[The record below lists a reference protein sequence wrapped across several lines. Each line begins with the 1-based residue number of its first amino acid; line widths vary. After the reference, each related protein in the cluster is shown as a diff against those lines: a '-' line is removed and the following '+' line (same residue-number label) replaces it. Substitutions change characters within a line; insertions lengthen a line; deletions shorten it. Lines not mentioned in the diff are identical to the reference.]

1 MPKLSNDSIHDLQLI
16 VCLVPTFMEKITLRI
31 YLLSLVLVISNL
43 FAVNNVYAD
52 VIDQILTDNPSAES
66 SKVGKTIELE
76 HNKQNDRQI
85 KRRLEQIYSELEGL
99 NDLQVT
105 VASSVVTLKG
115 TVDSK
120 AAEQKALDF
129 ARNMQGVIEVKNQLT
144 TTHDLKK
151 RLDTV
156 QSKFKTS
163 AEQMLVELPLYLLA
177 LLTFCLFWVIGS
189 WLGQR
194 QQLYRK
200 IAVNFF
206 IADLLG
212 KFVHLICTL
221 LGIVLALSLLDAT
234 ALLGTILGAAGILG
248 LAISFAVRDTVEN
261 FIASLLLS
269 IRNPFEV
276 NDAVDIE
283 GFQGSVVR
291 LTSRATILMSFDGNH
306 VRIPNS
312 TVFKAVI
319 TNYTRHPN
327 RRFEFDLGIGYA
339 ENIGY
344 AQELILHVLTEM
356 QGILGEP
363 KPQVIVNEIGNSS
376 IVLRIYAWINQ
387 TEYDFLKVRS
397 EAIKKVKDCVDQ
409 AHISVPKPTYDL
421 NLIKT
426 PVAFQERSTT
436 PVTEQRP
443 MPNHDVVT
451 DVAADDTLKEQIIQ
465 ENLQNA
471 DENLLDPDSPKEI

>member
-1 MPKLSNDSIHDLQLI
+1 M
-16 VCLVPTFMEKITLRI
+16 RI
-31 YLLSLVLVISNL
+31 YQFFLVVMISNL
-43 FAVNNVYAD
+43 LLVNAGYAD
-52 VIDQILTDNPSAES
+52 AIDQILTDTGSEAS
-66 SKVGKTIELE
+66 SGNTKPIELE
-76 HNKQNDRQI
+76 HSKQTDKQI
-85 KRRLEQIYSELEGL
+85 KKRLEQIYSELEGL
-99 NDLQVT
+99 NDLQVA
-105 VASSVVTLKG
+105 VASSVVTLTG

-129 ARNMQGVIEVKNQLT
+129 ARNVQGVIDVKNQLT

-163 AEQMLVELPLYLLA
+163 VEQLLVESPLYLLA
-177 LLTFCLFWVIGS
+177 LLTFCLFWFIGS

-200 IAVNFF
+200 IAVNYF

-212 KFVHLICTL
+212 KFVHLVCTL

-276 NDAVDIE
+276 NDAVDID

-327 RRFEFDLGIGYA
+327 RRFEFDLGIGYS
-339 ENIGY
+339 EDLSR
-344 AQELILHVLTEM
+344 AQELILNALENM
-356 QGILGEP
+356 QGILAEP
-363 KPQVIVNEIGNSS
+363 KPQVIVQEIGDSNV
-376 IVLRIYAWINQ
+376 VLRIYAWLDQ
-387 TEYDFLKVRS
+387 TEYGFLKVRS
-397 EAIKKVKDCVDQ
+397 EAIKRVKACVDQ
-409 AHISVPKPTYDL
+409 ANISVPRPIYDL
-421 NLIKT
+421 NMLK
-426 PVAFQERSTT
+426 PSAASDQAQVSSVAGESGATRDE
-436 PVTEQRP
+436 VA
-443 MPNHDVVT
+443 DVS
-451 DVAADDTLKEQIIQ
+451 ADHELQEQIR
-465 ENLQNA
+465 EDNLKYG
-471 DENLLDPDSPKEI
+471 DENLLGSDSKKEV

>member
-1 MPKLSNDSIHDLQLI
+1 MRIYQFFLVLI
-16 VCLVPTFMEKITLRI
+16 V
-31 YLLSLVLVISNL
+31 SNL
-43 FAVNNVYAD
+43 LFVNTGYAD
-52 VIDQILTDNPSAES
+52 AIDQILTDSGSEAS
-66 SKVGKTIELE
+66 SVNTKPIELE
-76 HNKQNDRQI
+76 HSKQTDKQI
-85 KRRLEQIYSELEGL
+85 KKRLEQIYSELEGL
-99 NDLQVT
+99 NDLQVA
-105 VASSVVTLKG
+105 VASSVVTLTG

-129 ARNMQGVIEVKNQLT
+129 ARNVQGVIDVKNQLI

-163 AEQMLVELPLYLLA
+163 AEQLLVESPLYLLA
-177 LLTFCLFWVIGS
+177 LLTFCLFWFIGS
-189 WLGQR
+189 WLGKR

-200 IAVNFF
+200 IAVNYF

-212 KFVHLICTL
+212 KFVHLVCTL

-276 NDAVDIE
+276 NDAVDID

-327 RRFEFDLGIGYA
+327 RRFEFDLGIGYS
-339 ENIGY
+339 ENLSR
-344 AQELILHVLTEM
+344 AQELILNALENM
-356 QGILGEP
+356 QGILTEP
-363 KPQVIVNEIGNSS
+363 KPQVIVQDIGDSNV
-376 IVLRIYAWINQ
+376 VLRIYAWLNQ
-387 TEYDFLKVRS
+387 TEYGFLKVRS
-397 EAIKKVKDCVDQ
+397 EAIKRVKECVDQ
-409 AHISVPKPTYDL
+409 ANISVPRPIYDL
-421 NLIKT
+421 NMIKAST
-426 PVAFQERSTT
+426 ASEQSQVANVAPASDTT
-436 PVTEQRP
+436 RDEIA
-443 MPNHDVVT
+443 DVS
-451 DVAADDTLKEQIIQ
+451 ADNELKEQIL
-465 ENLQNA
+465 EDNLKYG
-471 DENLLDPDSPKEI
+471 DENLLDSDSKKEI

>member
-1 MPKLSNDSIHDLQLI
+1 M
-16 VCLVPTFMEKITLRI
+16 RI
-31 YLLSLVLVISNL
+31 YQFFLALIISNL
-43 FAVNNVYAD
+43 LFVNTGYAD
-52 VIDQILTDNPSAES
+52 AIDQILTDTGSEAGSANT
-66 SKVGKTIELE
+66 KTIELE
-76 HNKQNDRQI
+76 HSKQNDRQI
-85 KRRLEQIYSELEGL
+85 KKRLEQIYSELEGL
-99 NDLQVT
+99 NDLQVA
-105 VASSVVTLKG
+105 VASSVVTLTG

-129 ARNMQGVIEVKNQLT
+129 ARNVQGVIDVKNQLI

-156 QSKFKTS
+156 QGKFKTS
-163 AEQMLVELPLYLLA
+163 AEQLLVESPLYLLA
-177 LLTFCLFWVIGS
+177 LLTFCLFWFIGS
-189 WLGQR
+189 WLGKR

-200 IAVNFF
+200 IAVNYF

-212 KFVHLICTL
+212 KFVHLVCTL

-276 NDAVDIE
+276 NDAVDID

-327 RRFEFDLGIGYA
+327 RRFEFDLGIGYS
-339 ENIGY
+339 ENLSR
-344 AQELILHVLTEM
+344 AQELILNALENM
-356 QGILGEP
+356 QGILAEP
-363 KPQVIVNEIGNSS
+363 KPQVIVQDIGDSNV
-376 IVLRIYAWINQ
+376 VLRIYAWLNQ
-387 TEYDFLKVRS
+387 TEYSFLKVRS
-397 EAIKKVKDCVDQ
+397 EAIKRVKECVDQ
-409 AHISVPKPTYDL
+409 ANISVPRPIYDL
-421 NLIKT
+421 NMIK
-426 PVAFQERSTT
+426 ASTAS
-436 PVTEQRP
+436 EQSQVSSIVPASDTSRDEIA
-443 MPNHDVVT
+443 DVS
-451 DVAADDTLKEQIIQ
+451 ADHELQEQIL
-465 ENLQNA
+465 EDNLKYG
-471 DENLLDPDSPKEI
+471 DENLLDSDSKKEI

>member
-1 MPKLSNDSIHDLQLI
+1 MRSYIFILLI
-16 VCLVPTFMEKITLRI
+16 LVSQTGITNK
-31 YLLSLVLVISNL
+31 VH
-43 FAVNNVYAD
+43 AD
-52 VIDQILTDNPSAES
+52 AIDQILSDGTKTDN
-66 SKVGKTIELE
+66 SKVDKTIELK
-76 HNKQNDRQI
+76 HTKQNDVLIRNRLLQI
-85 KRRLEQIYSELEGL
+85 FSELEGL
-99 NDLQVT
+99 KDLQVT
-105 VASSVVTLKG
+105 VASGVVTLKG
-115 TVDSK
+115 NVDSK
-120 AAEQKALDF
+120 AAEQKAQDF
-129 ARNMQGVIEVKNQLT
+129 ARNVQGVIEVENQLVL
-144 TTHDLKK
+144 THDLTK
-151 RLDTV
+151 RLNTV
-156 QSKFKTS
+156 QGKLKAS
-163 AEQMLVELPLYLLA
+163 ADQIVTEMPIFLLA
-177 LLTFCLFWVIGS
+177 LLIFCLFWAIGS
-189 WLGQR
+189 WLSKR
-194 QQLYRK
+194 QSLFRR
-200 IAVNFF
+200 IAVNYF

-212 KFVHLICTL
+212 KFVHLVFSL

-344 AQELILHVLTEM
+344 AQELILRVLTDM
-356 QGILGEP
+356 QGILEEP
-363 KPQVIVNEIGNSS
+363 KPQVIVNEIGNSN

-421 NLIKT
+421 NLIQT
-426 PVAFQERSTT
+426 LGPFQEPQIA
-436 PVTEQRP
+436 PVNEQLSIP
-443 MPNHDVVT
+443 EHDDVT
-451 DVAADDTLKEQIIQ
+451 DVAADDTLKAQIIQ
-465 ENLQNA
+465 ENLENA
-471 DENLLDPDSPKEI
+471 DENLLDPEAKKEI

>member
-1 MPKLSNDSIHDLQLI
+1 MRI
-16 VCLVPTFMEKITLRI
+16 CLFTLTF
-31 YLLSLVLVISNL
+31 VISNTL
-43 FAVNNVYAD
+43 LVTSVYAD
-52 VIDQILTDNPSAES
+52 AIDQMLTDTPRAES
-66 SKVGKTIELE
+66 SNAGKTIELE
-76 HNKQNDRQI
+76 HNKLNDKQI
-85 KRRLEQIYSELEGL
+85 KKRLEQIYSELDGL

-115 TVDSK
+115 AVDSK

-129 ARNMQGVIEVKNQLT
+129 ARNMQGVVEVKNQLI

-156 QSKFKTS
+156 QSKFKAS
-163 AEQMLVELPLYLLA
+163 VEQMVVEMPLYLLA
-177 LLTFCLFWVIGS
+177 LLIFCLFWAVGS
-189 WLGQR
+189 WLAKR

-212 KFVHLICTL
+212 KLVHLICTL

-248 LAISFAVRDTVEN
+248 LSISFAVRDTVEN

-327 RRFEFDLGIGYA
+327 RRFEFDLGIGYT
-339 ENIGY
+339 ENISH

-356 QGILGEP
+356 QGILDEP

-426 PVAFQERSTT
+426 PVAFQEQTIT
-436 PVTEQRP
+436 PVNEQLS
-443 MPNHDVVT
+443 MPNYDDVT

-465 ENLQNA
+465 DNLANA
-471 DENLLDPDSPKEI
+471 DENLLDPDAKKEI

>member
-1 MPKLSNDSIHDLQLI
+1 MRI
-16 VCLVPTFMEKITLRI
+16 CLFTLTF
-31 YLLSLVLVISNL
+31 VISNTL
-43 FAVNNVYAD
+43 LVTSVYAD
-52 VIDQILTDNPSAES
+52 AIDQMLTDTPRAES
-66 SKVGKTIELE
+66 SNAGKTIELE
-76 HNKQNDRQI
+76 HNKLNDKQI
-85 KRRLEQIYSELEGL
+85 KKRLEQIYSEFDGL

-115 TVDSK
+115 AVDSK

-129 ARNMQGVIEVKNQLT
+129 ARNMQGVVEVKNQLI

-156 QSKFKTS
+156 QSKFKAS
-163 AEQMLVELPLYLLA
+163 AEQMVVEMPLYLLA
-177 LLTFCLFWVIGS
+177 LLIFCLFWAVGS
-189 WLGQR
+189 WLAKR

-212 KFVHLICTL
+212 KLVHLICTL

-248 LAISFAVRDTVEN
+248 LSISFAVRDTVEN

-327 RRFEFDLGIGYA
+327 RRFEFDLGIGYT
-339 ENIGY
+339 ENISH

-356 QGILGEP
+356 QGILDEP

-426 PVAFQERSTT
+426 PVAFQEQTIT
-436 PVTEQRP
+436 PVNEQLS
-443 MPNHDVVT
+443 MPNYDDVT

-465 ENLQNA
+465 DNLANA
-471 DENLLDPDSPKEI
+471 DENLLDPDAKKEI

>member
-1 MPKLSNDSIHDLQLI
+1 MHSYILI
-16 VCLVPTFMEKITLRI
+16 LILWVSQTGI
-31 YLLSLVLVISNL
+31 
-43 FAVNNVYAD
+43 ANNAYAD
-52 VIDQILTDNPSAES
+52 AIDQILSGSTKADG
-66 SKVGKTIELE
+66 SKLDKPIELE
-76 HNKQNDRQI
+76 HSKQNDLQI
-85 KRRLEQIYSELEGL
+85 KKRLTQIYSELEGL
-99 NDLQVT
+99 KELQVS
-105 VASSVVTLKG
+105 VSNGVVTLKG
-115 TVDSK
+115 NVDSK

-129 ARNMQGVIEVKNQLT
+129 SRNIQGVIEVQNQLT
-144 TTHDLKK
+144 LTHDVTK
-151 RLDTV
+151 RLNTLQV
-156 QSKFKTS
+156 TLKNSI
-163 AEQMLVELPLYLLA
+163 EQLITETPIFLLA
-177 LLTFCLFWVIGS
+177 LVVFCLFWAVGS
-189 WLGQR
+189 WLSK
-194 QQLYRK
+194 QQSLFRK
-200 IAVNFF
+200 IAVNYF

-212 KFVHLICTL
+212 KLVHLLFTL

-327 RRFEFDLGIGYA
+327 RRFEFDLKIGYA

-344 AQELILHVLTEM
+344 AQELILRVLTEM
-356 QGILGEP
+356 QGILAEP
-363 KPQVIVNEIGNSS
+363 KPQVIVNEIGNSN

-397 EAIKKVKDCVDQ
+397 ETIKKVKECLDQ
-409 AHISVPKPTYDL
+409 AQISVPNSTFDV
-421 NLIKT
+421 NLTKAPVLYREQPAT
-426 PVAFQERSTT
+426 PPLTKES
-436 PVTEQRP
+436 
-443 MPNHDVVT
+443 HDSIT
-451 DVAADDTLKEQIIQ
+451 DVTADDSLKEQIILD
-465 ENLQNA
+465 NLEHA
-471 DENLLDPDSPKEI
+471 DENLLVSDGKKEI

>member
-1 MPKLSNDSIHDLQLI
+1 M
-16 VCLVPTFMEKITLRI
+16 RI
-31 YLLSLVLVISNL
+31 YQFFLALIISNL
-43 FAVNNVYAD
+43 LFVNTGYAD
-52 VIDQILTDNPSAES
+52 AIDQILTDTGSEASSANT
-66 SKVGKTIELE
+66 KPIELE
-76 HNKQNDRQI
+76 HSKQTDRQI
-85 KRRLEQIYSELEGL
+85 KKRLEQIYSELEGL
-99 NDLQVT
+99 NDLQVA
-105 VASSVVTLKG
+105 VASSVVTLTG

-129 ARNMQGVIEVKNQLT
+129 ARNVQGVIDVKNQLI

-156 QSKFKTS
+156 QGKFKTS
-163 AEQMLVELPLYLLA
+163 AEQLLVESPLYLLA
-177 LLTFCLFWVIGS
+177 LLTFCLFWFIGS
-189 WLGQR
+189 WLGKR

-200 IAVNFF
+200 IAVNYF

-212 KFVHLICTL
+212 KFVHLVCTL
-221 LGIVLALSLLDAT
+221 LGIVVALSLLDAT

-276 NDAVDIE
+276 NDAVDID

-327 RRFEFDLGIGYA
+327 RRFEFDLGIGYS
-339 ENIGY
+339 ENLSR
-344 AQELILHVLTEM
+344 AQELILNALENM
-356 QGILGEP
+356 QGILAEP
-363 KPQVIVNEIGNSS
+363 KPQVIVQDIGDSNV
-376 IVLRIYAWINQ
+376 VLRIYAWINQ

-426 PVAFQERSTT
+426 SVAFQEQPTA

-465 ENLQNA
+465 ENLRNA
-471 DENLLDPDSPKEI
+471 DENLLDPDAPKEI

>member
-1 MPKLSNDSIHDLQLI
+1 MRISLFTL
-16 VCLVPTFMEKITLRI
+16 TF
-31 YLLSLVLVISNL
+31 VISNML
-43 FAVNNVYAD
+43 FVTSVYAD
-52 VIDQILTDNPSAES
+52 VIDQILTDTPIAES
-66 SKVGKTIELE
+66 SNAGKTIELE
-76 HNKQNDRQI
+76 HNKLDDKQI
-85 KRRLEQIYSELEGL
+85 KKRLEQIYSELDGL

-105 VASSVVTLKG
+105 VASSVVTLEG

-120 AAEQKALDF
+120 AAKQKALDF
-129 ARNMQGVIEVKNQLT
+129 ARNMQGVIEVNNQLT
-144 TTHDLKK
+144 TTHNLKK

-156 QSKFKTS
+156 QSKFKSS
-163 AEQMLVELPLYLLA
+163 AKQVLMEMPLYLLA
-177 LLTFCLFWVIGS
+177 LLTFCLFWFIGS
-189 WLGQR
+189 WLGKR

-206 IADLLG
+206 VADLLG
-212 KFVHLICTL
+212 KFVHLVCSL
-221 LGIVLALSLLDAT
+221 LGIVLALSLLDAA

-248 LAISFAVRDTVEN
+248 LAISFGVRDTVEN

-356 QGILGEP
+356 QSILGEP
-363 KPQVIVNEIGNSS
+363 KPQVIVNEMGSAS
-376 IVLRIYAWINQ
+376 VVLRIYAWTNQ

-409 AHISVPKPTYDL
+409 AHISVPKPIYDL

-426 PVAFQERSTT
+426 PVAFI
-436 PVTEQRP
+436 EQPTAPAIEQLP
-443 MPNHDVVT
+443 MPKHDVVT

-465 ENLQNA
+465 DNLQNA
-471 DENLLDPDSPKEI
+471 DENLLDPEAKKEI

>member
-1 MPKLSNDSIHDLQLI
+1 MRSYILMLI
-16 VCLVPTFMEKITLRI
+16 LLVSQTGI
-31 YLLSLVLVISNL
+31 
-43 FAVNNVYAD
+43 ANNAYAD
-52 VIDQILTDNPSAES
+52 AIDQILSGTTKADGAKLDKP
-66 SKVGKTIELE
+66 IELE
-76 HNKQNDRQI
+76 HSKQNDLQI
-85 KRRLEQIYSELEGL
+85 KKRLTQIYSELDGL
-99 NDLQVT
+99 KELQVS
-105 VASSVVTLKG
+105 VSNGVVTLKG
-115 TVDSK
+115 NVDSK

-129 ARNMQGVIEVKNQLT
+129 SRNIQGVIEVQNQLT
-144 TTHDLKK
+144 LTHDVTK
-151 RLDTV
+151 RLNTL
-156 QSKFKTS
+156 QITLKNSI
-163 AEQMLVELPLYLLA
+163 EQLITETPIFLLA
-177 LLTFCLFWVIGS
+177 LVVFCLFWAVGS
-189 WLGQR
+189 WLSK
-194 QQLYRK
+194 QQSLFRK
-200 IAVNFF
+200 IAVNYF

-212 KFVHLICTL
+212 KFVHLVFTL

-344 AQELILHVLTEM
+344 AQELILHVLTDM
-356 QGILGEP
+356 QGILAEP
-363 KPQVIVNEIGNSS
+363 KPQVIVNEIGNSN

-397 EAIKKVKDCVDQ
+397 ETIKKAKECLDQ
-409 AHISVPKPTYDL
+409 AQISVPNPTFDV
-421 NLIKT
+421 NLTKAPVLYREPPAT
-426 PVAFQERSTT
+426 PPLTKES
-436 PVTEQRP
+436 
-443 MPNHDVVT
+443 HGSIT
-451 DVAADDTLKEQIIQ
+451 DVTADDSLKEQIILD
-465 ENLQNA
+465 NLEHA
-471 DENLLDPDSPKEI
+471 DENLLVSDGQKEI